1 MTWGNLCMRAQ
12 YAMVKDDAI
21 ISAPSPFIAT
31 DDWFIL
37 GVLNSSAADWYVHQ
51 LGVTRSGGYMEY
63 KPMFV
68 EQIPLPKD
76 VNDSIRERIRRLAE
90 SAQNKR
96 MQGLSSEDSEHE
108 IDDLVANCYDLSPEE
123 IRRL

>member
-1 MTWGNLCMRAQ
+1 
-12 YAMVKDDAI
+12 MVKDDAI